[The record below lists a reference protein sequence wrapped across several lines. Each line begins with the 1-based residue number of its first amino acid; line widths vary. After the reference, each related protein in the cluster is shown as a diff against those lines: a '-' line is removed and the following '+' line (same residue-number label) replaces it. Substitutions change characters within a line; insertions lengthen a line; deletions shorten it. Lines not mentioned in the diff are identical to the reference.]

1 MKLNIFYFLIPAV
14 VFTFNSCEPT
24 VDDFSPSKG
33 NADFSKYVALGNS
46 LTAGYADGALYLSG
60 QENSY
65 PSIIAGQLKSSG
77 FMTSDFKQPL
87 MLDEYGFSNIV
98 ITQPI
103 PFNGGVKFR
112 MGVKTD
118 CLGDTDLSPVYETN
132 APNMAN
138 MASIANQGPF
148 QNLGVPGAKVSHLL
162 ATKIQNPNPYFQRFA
177 TTDTSSVLS
186 LAMAQVPSFFSLWIG
201 NNDVLGYAT
210 AGGGNGGNSITP
222 SASFTTYYGMIV
234 GGMVATGAKG
244 VLINIP
250 AVTSTPFFT
259 TVPNNG
265 IELEQTP
272 EDTIKR
278 NMLNAAYGNGALGI
292 SFAIG
297 KNFWVIQ
304 DTTRAYPYQFRQ
316 IKSNEYLLLTV
327 PQDSLKCAGWGTAK
341 PIPHQYVLDTVEVA
355 AIMAATA
362 AYNATI
368 AQLAETNGLAL
379 ADVNTFMNQI
389 KQNGLM
395 VNGKRYTSTFVSGG
409 IFSLDGIH
417 LSKQGNAIV
426 ANYIIDAINAKY
438 GSTIPKV
445 DPNSYPGIAFPEL
458 P

>member
-33 NADFSKYVALGNS
+33 NANFSKYVALGNS

-65 PSIIAGQLKSSG
+65 PAIIAGQLKSSG
-77 FMTSDFKQPL
+77 FMTEDFKQPL
-87 MLDEYGFSNIV
+87 MLDEYGF
-98 ITQPI
+98 
-103 PFNGGVKFR
+103 GGKRILDFR
-112 MGVKTD
+112 PD
-118 CLGDTDLSPVYETN
+118 CKDTIALGPVVDVTTPDPGN
-132 APNMAN
+132 FGSV
-138 MASIANQGPF
+138 ASQGPF
-148 QNLGVPGAKVSHLL
+148 QNMGVPGAKVGHLL
-162 ATKIQNPNPYFQRFA
+162 APGFGNSALGFDPVTLQPRYNPYFSRFA
-177 TTDTSSVLS
+177 ADEVTSSVLGD
-186 LAMAQVPSFFSLWIG
+186 AVAQTPTFFSLWIG
-201 NNDVLGYAT
+201 NNDVLGYAM
-210 AGGGNGGNSITP
+210 AGGENGGNSITP

-234 GGMVATGAKG
+234 GGMVANGAKG

-259 TVPNNG
+259 FISPLG
-265 IELEQTP
+265 IVFEP
-272 EDTIKR
+272 GDTTNIR
-278 NMLNAAYGNGALGI
+278 LLNTAYHNGALGI
-292 SFAIG
+292 SFSVGANAFVIEDTLSPIG
-297 KNFWVIQ
+297 M
-304 DTTRAYPYQFRQ
+304 RQ
-316 IKSNEYLLLTV
+316 IKANEYVLLTT
-327 PQDSLKCAGWGTAK
+327 PGDSLKCAGWGTQK
-341 PIPHQYVLDTVEVA
+341 PIPHKYVLDSVEVA
-355 AIMAATA
+355 AINAATA

-368 AQLAETNGLAL
+368 AQLAEANGLAL

-426 ANYIIDAINAKY
+426 ANYILDAINAKY

>member
-1 MKLNIFYFLIPAV
+1 MKLNIFYLLIPAV

-24 VDDFSPSKG
+24 VDDFTPSKG

-65 PSIIAGQLKSSG
+65 PAIIAGQLKSSG
-77 FMTSDFKQPL
+77 FMTTDFKQPL
-87 MLDEYGFSNIV
+87 MKDEYGF
-98 ITQPI
+98 
-103 PFNGGVKFR
+103 GGKR
-112 MGVKTD
+112 IMGLSQD
-118 CLGDTDLSPVYETN
+118 CTGAHSLAPVVDPT
-132 APNMAN
+132 APNPLN
-138 MASIANQGPF
+138 FASVAAEGPF
-148 QNLGVPGAKVSHLL
+148 QNMGVPGAKVGHLL
-162 ATKIQNPNPYFQRFA
+162 APGFGNPANGPGLYNPYFTRFA
-177 TTDTSSVLS
+177 ADIATSSILGDAV
-186 LAMAQVPSFFSLWIG
+186 AQTPTFFSLWIG

-210 AGGGNGGNSITP
+210 AGGGNGGNAITP
-222 SASFTTYYGMIV
+222 SASFSSYYGMIV
-234 GGMVATGAKG
+234 GGLVATGAKG
-244 VLINIP
+244 VLVNIP

-265 IELEQTP
+265 IQLKPTP

-292 SFAIG
+292 SFSIG
-297 KNFWVIQ
+297 NNYWVIQ
-304 DTTRAYPYQFRQ
+304 DTARPAPYQFRQ
-316 IKSNEYLLLTV
+316 IKSNEFLLLTL
-327 PQDSLKCAGWGTAK
+327 PQDSLKCAGWGTQK

-355 AIMAATA
+355 SIMAATA
-362 AYNATI
+362 AYNTAI
-368 AQLAETNGLAL
+368 AQLAEANGLAL

-395 VNGKRYTSTFVSGG
+395 VNGKRFSSTFVTGG

-445 DPNSYPGIAFPEL
+445 DPNNYPGIVFP
-458 P
+458 

>member
-14 VFTFNSCEPT
+14 VFTFNSCEPA

-65 PSIIAGQLKSSG
+65 PAIIAGQLKSSG

-87 MLDEYGFSNIV
+87 MLDEYGF
-98 ITQPI
+98 
-103 PFNGGVKFR
+103 GGKR
-112 MGVKTD
+112 IMGVSQD
-118 CLGDTDLSPVYETN
+118 CTGAISMAPVVDPT
-132 APNMAN
+132 APNPGN
-138 MASIANQGPF
+138 FASIASQGPF
-148 QNLGVPGAKVSHLL
+148 QNMGVPGAKVFHLNYPGYGTL
-162 ATKIQNPNPYFQRFA
+162 NPYFGRFA
-177 TTDTSSVLS
+177 TSTSTHVLADA
-186 LAMAQVPSFFSLWIG
+186 LAQSPSFFSLWIG
-201 NNDVLGYAT
+201 NNDVLGYGM
-210 AGGGNGGNSITP
+210 AGGEADSITDP
-222 SASFTTYYGMIV
+222 GMF
-234 GGMVATGAKG
+234 GMVYQGLVDALCASPSTPKG
-244 VLINIP
+244 VLVNIP
-250 AVTSTPFFT
+250 DITATPFFT
-259 TVPNNG
+259 TVPAKGLPLDAANAAA
-265 IELEQTP
+265 
-272 EDTIKR
+272 
-278 NMLNAAYGNGALGI
+278 LNAAYGALGMHFI
-292 SFAIG
+292 EG
-297 KNFWVIQ
+297 YNFWVIE
-304 DTTRAYPYQFRQ
+304 DTARPGPYKFRQ
-316 IKSNEYLLLTV
+316 IKQNEYLTLKV
-327 PQDSLKCAGWGTAK
+327 PQDSLKCFGMGTMI
-341 PIPHQYVLDTVEVA
+341 PIPQEYVLDTVELA
-355 AIMAATA
+355 EISAATA
-362 AYNATI
+362 AYNGTI
-368 AQLAETNGLAL
+368 AQIANTKGLAL